1 MTKDFLDESK
11 DQVEDLITFQT
22 FSRWTTLDDMI
33 MGGSSCSICKVCS
46 SGLLLEGNVV
56 EKNGGFVSCR
66 SELFQPKLDLSR
78 FSGIQLKVD
87 AHGKTLKFAITSS
100 NTLFGFSRFIPRGL
114 KWVSTFSTKSSG
126 TTIKRIAFN
135 QLQPNVR
142 ASKISLPIAFNK
154 RAITRFHLLYSKF
167 GISGEMNK
175 DFNDGKIQILVRS
188 ISAYY

>member
-142 ASKISLPIAFNK
+142 ASKISL
-154 RAITRFHLLYSKF
+154 
-167 GISGEMNK
+167 
-175 DFNDGKIQILVRS
+175 
-188 ISAYY
+188 